1 MDLKIDRSSCV
12 PVYQQIT
19 RKIEEQ
25 ILSGELSNGFKL
37 PAERRLADEI
47 GVHRNTVI
55 KAYDMLITDG
65 LVVVSRE
72 KPKGYFVKAAQ
83 EAQKFGKRFFPLEKA
98 FRYEF
103 RKAEKTFNDVY
114 WKSEKRETISF
125 GGMIM
130 NRQLNPVEDMKS
142 VVEKIFDCS
151 EKGSMAGFYNET
163 ELLRR
168 NICRLLTEQNIY
180 VTPKNVQILAESNQI
195 ISYLMMLYLRE
206 GDCIVAETP
215 MVPDNFSIFF
225 VHQNFHQFSLLHII
239 ADWLIFKNGFFV
251 DFFKFDQ
258 ATTGYNGNPF
268 FVFLCIFWSQR
279 LDTVIDRLAAD
290 S

>member
-151 EKGSMAGFYNET
+151 EKGSMAGFYN
-163 ELLRR
+163 
-168 NICRLLTEQNIY
+168 
-180 VTPKNVQILAESNQI
+180 
-195 ISYLMMLYLRE
+195 
-206 GDCIVAETP
+206 
-215 MVPDNFSIFF
+215 
-225 VHQNFHQFSLLHII
+225 
-239 ADWLIFKNGFFV
+239 
-251 DFFKFDQ
+251 
-258 ATTGYNGNPF
+258 
-268 FVFLCIFWSQR
+268 
-279 LDTVIDRLAAD
+279 
-290 S
+290 